1 MMNFLSKF
9 LSGKPE
15 NEEANAAVPQSAE
28 AVAEV
33 AAEPA
38 KAERP
43 IAPQPAPAQH
53 APAQHAPK
61 APHEDPAFREAMQH
75 SYSPPFVDGN
85 YADGGMLE
93 EFEANAGHPLAEGEE
108 AASEAEVIDAMRT
121 VYDPEIP
128 VNIYDLGLIYEFEIA
143 DNGNVAVQMSL
154 TAPGC
159 PVAGEMPGMVA
170 DAVCGVE
177 GVGEVNVK
185 LVWEPMW
192 TPERMSEDARLALGM
207 I

>member
-15 NEEANAAVPQSAE
+15 DGAVNTAAPDSAE
-28 AVAEV
+28 AVAG
-33 AAEPA
+33 AAADSGAEAYKP
-38 KAERP
+38 ERP
-43 IAPQPAPAQH
+43 VAPQPAPASGSE
-53 APAQHAPK
+53 K

-75 SYSPPFVDGN
+75 SYSPPFVDGG

-93 EFEANAGHPLAEGEE
+93 EFEANAGQPIAEGVEV
-108 AASEAEVIDAMRT
+108 ATEAEVIDAMRT

-128 VNIYDLGLIYEFEIA
+128 VNIYDLGLIYEFDIA
-143 DNGNVAVQMSL
+143 DNGNIAVQMSL

-170 DAVCGVE
+170 DAVARVD